1 MNIHTF
7 VSFDIESLF
16 TNVPLKKTIE
26 IILDRVY
33 SENKISP
40 TLSKASRK
48 KLLLDACTKIF
59 FSFNK
64 KLYEQTDGVSM
75 GSPLDLLMANV
86 VMIKHERVLVKDYS
100 IRDILGFIFRIWMI
114 H

>member
-26 IILDRVY
+26 IILGRVY

-48 KLLLDACTKIF
+48 KLLLDA
-59 FSFNK
+59 FNK

-86 VMIKHERVLVKDYS
+86 VMTKHERVLVKDYS
-100 IRDILGFIFRIWMI
+100 IRDILSFIFRIWMI
-114 H
+114 R

>member
-40 TLSKASRK
+40 TLSKALRK

-86 VMIKHERVLVKDYS
+86 VMTKHERVLVKDYS
-100 IRDILGFIFRIWMI
+100 IRDILSFIFRIWMI
-114 H
+114 R